1 MPTYQ
6 NIHVTNTLLDLLN
19 TGVYSTYHSVC
30 STTSRN
36 LVTVEEN
43 EKLQLNSFTPKVWLL
58 INFLLQLL
66 YISFWISSKNLLLDQ
81 ENNLYLISLSIL
93 NTYFVDDVWI
103 L

>member
-30 STTSRN
+30 STASRN

-43 EKLQLNSFTPKVWLL
+43 EKMQLNSFNPKV
-58 INFLLQLL
+58 
-66 YISFWISSKNLLLDQ
+66 
-81 ENNLYLISLSIL
+81 
-93 NTYFVDDVWI
+93 
-103 L
+103 

>member
-43 EKLQLNSFTPKVWLL
+43 EKIAIKLF
-58 INFLLQLL
+58 
-66 YISFWISSKNLLLDQ
+66 
-81 ENNLYLISLSIL
+81 
-93 NTYFVDDVWI
+93 
-103 L
+103 